1 MGRGR
6 IPRRKLLLA
15 LVDGVVLA
23 ALVIGAVVFRFV
35 YAMGWERGLDYA
47 RGYVAANAHALSLA
61 WVATLVM
68 LYLCGLYELNR
79 MNNPL
84 WVVGTTV
91 LAVALSMLLIA
102 GIFYATFFSR
112 LGPGI
117 LLGRGVLGLYSVTT
131 FVTIVLLRLMYVTA
145 SERGLLARRALVIG
159 SGREAALALA
169 LVRARPHSG
178 LRVYGLIGLG
188 EEPVGSFLEGFP
200 VLGRVES
207 LDDFVRL
214 YDIETLLMAVPR
226 EREGALLCQLRP
238 FRYRGVELVDFVSL
252 HEELGSMIPIDHI
265 DEEWLLRASLNNS
278 RLHIRKLKGIMDLL
292 IAVVGMTL
300 FLPFG
305 LIVAGLIKLDSR
317 GPVFYC
323 QRRLG
328 RERKEFSLV
337 KFRTMREG
345 AEDETGPT
353 WASEDDPRIT
363 RVGRLLRKYRIDEVP
378 QLYNVLRGEMSLVGP
393 RPERPVFVDRL
404 RAEIP
409 FYEERLMVRPGITG
423 WAQVMYP
430 YADDVEGAV
439 RKLQYDIFYIKH
451 MSFWLD
457 VLILL
462 RTIRI
467 VLLGRERAA
476 RSGAAAAAAAAV
488 AADGGIAHGRGAR

>member
-1 MGRGR
+1 
-6 IPRRKLLLA
+6 
-15 LVDGVVLA
+15 
-23 ALVIGAVVFRFV
+23 
-35 YAMGWERGLDYA
+35 
-47 RGYVAANAHALSLA
+47 
-61 WVATLVM
+61 M
-68 LYLCGLYELNR
+68 LYLCGLYDLNR
-79 MNNPL
+79 MANPL
-84 WVVGTTV
+84 WVVGSTV
-91 LAVALSMLLIA
+91 LAVALSILVIA
-102 GIFYATFFSR
+102 GIFYATFFSK

-145 SERGLLARRALVIG
+145 SERGLLARRVLVIG
-159 SGREAALALA
+159 NGPEAAAALALI
-169 LVRARPHSG
+169 RARPHCG
-178 LRVYGLIGLG
+178 LRVFGLISAG
-188 EEPVGSFLEGFP
+188 EEASGSFVEGCP
-200 VLGRVES
+200 VLGRVEN

-214 YDIETLLMAVPR
+214 HDIEALIMATQR

-238 FRYRGVELVDFVSL
+238 FRYRGIELVDFVSL

-278 RLHIRKLKGIMDLL
+278 RLHIRKVKGVMDLL
-292 IAVVGMTL
+292 IAVAGIVL
-300 FLPFG
+300 FLP
-305 LIVAGLIKLDSR
+305 LLLVAAVLIKLDSR

-337 KFRTMREG
+337 KLRTMREG

-353 WASEDDPRIT
+353 WATQDDPRVT
-363 RVGRLLRKYRIDEVP
+363 RVGRWLRKYRIDEAP

-393 RPERPVFVDRL
+393 RPERPVFVDQL
-404 RAEIP
+404 RSKIP

-430 YADDVEGAV
+430 YADDVAGAA
-439 RKLQYDIFYIKH
+439 RKLQYDLFYIKH

-467 VLLGRERAA
+467 VVLGRERAW
-476 RSGAAAAAAAAV
+476 RSETAVAPMGAGGAAIPPE
-488 AADGGIAHGRGAR
+488 GGARYAS